1 METETLVKGYRQIGL
16 QELQNELKEGYKNSG
31 KTYIELAY
39 EMEIKSITTI
49 QNLLT
54 SENQIFSDE
63 MLTKFIKHLGL
74 NAFVKWQDGERKYY
88 IKN

>member
-1 METETLVKGYRQIGL
+1 MEATLTKEYKQISLPELQTELKNGYR
-16 QELQNELKEGYKNSG
+16 NSG
-31 KTYIELAY
+31 KTYFELAVD
-39 EMEIKSITTI
+39 MGIRSTTTI

-54 SENQIFSDE
+54 SEKQIVSDE
-63 MLTKFIKHLGL
+63 MLTKFINLLGL